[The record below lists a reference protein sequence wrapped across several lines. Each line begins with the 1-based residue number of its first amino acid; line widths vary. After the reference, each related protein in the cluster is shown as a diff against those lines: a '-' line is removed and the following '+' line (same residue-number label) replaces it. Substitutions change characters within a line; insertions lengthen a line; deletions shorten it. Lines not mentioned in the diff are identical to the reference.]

1 MGRRLRFVAEI
12 SSEERTR
19 VTVKLELAGHRANLI
34 LSRPEVHNAM
44 DWDTFEALARACD
57 EVIERRDVR
66 VVVLSGEGRSLSS
79 GIDTSAF
86 SSPRGSMEDMIAH
99 AQIGF
104 RKLAAAPMP
113 TIASVKGHALGAGLQ
128 VALACDI
135 RVAATDASLGLL
147 EHRFGILPDLGGTQQ
162 LPRLVGPGMAK
173 KMIWTQERID
183 GAEAQ
188 RRGLVEVVVDSA
200 ELDSAVDELATL
212 ITAAPP
218 TAVREVK
225 RLVDL
230 SSRVPI
236 AEGMDEEARGQ
247 LACFGSPDFGEAIAA
262 FVEKRAPKYG

>member
-1 MGRRLRFVAEI
+1 M
-12 SSEERTR
+12 
-19 VTVKLELAGHRANLI
+19 TVKFELSGHRANLI
-34 LSRPEVHNAM
+34 LNRPEVLNAM

-57 EVIERRDVR
+57 ELAEQGDVR
-66 VVVLSGEGRSLSS
+66 VVVVSGEGRSLSS

-99 AQIGF
+99 AQAGF
-104 RKLAAAPMP
+104 RKLASLPMP
-113 TIASVKGHALGAGLQ
+113 TIAAVKGHALGAGLQ
-128 VALACDI
+128 LALACDI
-135 RVAATDASLGLL
+135 RVAAADASLGLL

-188 RRGLVEVVVDSA
+188 RRGLVEVVVEPD
-200 ELDSAVDELATL
+200 ELDSAVDDLAAL
-212 ITAAPP
+212 IAAAPP

-247 LACFGSPDFGEAIAA
+247 LACFGSADFGEAIAA

>member
-1 MGRRLRFVAEI
+1 M
-12 SSEERTR
+12 
-19 VTVKLELAGHRANLI
+19 TVKFELSEHRANLI
-34 LSRPEVHNAM
+34 LNRPEVLNAM
-44 DWDTFEALARACD
+44 DWETFDALAKACD
-57 EVIERRDVR
+57 ELAEPLDVR

-86 SSPRGSMEDMIAH
+86 SSPSGSMEDMIAH
-99 AQIGF
+99 AQAGF
-104 RKLAAAPMP
+104 RKLAALSIP
-113 TIASVKGHALGAGLQ
+113 TIATVKGHALGAGLQ

-135 RVAATDASLGLL
+135 RVAAADATLGLL

-183 GAEAQ
+183 GTEAR
-188 RRGLVEVVVDSA
+188 RRGLVEMVVEPD
-200 ELDSAVDELATL
+200 ELDSAVDELAAL
-212 ITAAPP
+212 IAAAPP

-230 SSRVPI
+230 SGRIPI

-247 LACFGSPDFGEAIAA
+247 LTCFGSSDFGESIAA

>member
-1 MGRRLRFVAEI
+1 M
-12 SSEERTR
+12 
-19 VTVKLELAGHRANLI
+19 TVKFEHSEHRADLI
-34 LSRPEVHNAM
+34 LSRPEVLNAM
-44 DWDTFEALARACD
+44 DWETFEALTKACD
-57 EVIERRDVR
+57 ELAEQDDVR
-66 VVVLSGEGRSLSS
+66 VVVVSGEGRSLSS

-86 SSPRGSMEDMIAH
+86 SSPRGSMEELIAH
-99 AQIGF
+99 AQAGF
-104 RKLAAAPMP
+104 RKLAALPMP
-113 TIASVKGHALGAGLQ
+113 TIACVRGHALGAGLQ

-135 RVAATDASLGLL
+135 RVAAADASLGLL

-188 RRGLVEVVVDSA
+188 RRGLVEVVVEPD
-200 ELDSAVDELATL
+200 ELDSAVDDLAAL
-212 ITAAPP
+212 IAAAPP

-247 LACFGSPDFGEAIAA
+247 LACFGSADFGEAIAA